1 MSTIFMEF
9 LPALGYAAAIL
20 TTVSFA
26 PQLVRTWRTGGKD
39 LSWAMLLLFGTGVGL
54 WLVYGIYLSSWPVI
68 LANAATGVQV
78 IAIAV
83 LKKHGG
89 VPASTNSR

>member
-1 MSTIFMEF
+1 MDALSTQV
-9 LPALGYAAAIL
+9 LPALGYVAAIL
-20 TTVSFA
+20 TTVSVA
-26 PQLVRTWRTGGKD
+26 PQLIRTWRTGGKD

-54 WLVYGIYLSSWPVI
+54 WLVYGLYLSSWPVI
-68 LANAATGVQV
+68 LANAVTGAQV

-89 VPASTNSR
+89 APAATGGR